1 MQTRCLEQDGTGRVE
16 CIPPTPCHDAQDW
29 RNRGLQDASSRLTWF
44 SSNSGAKEDGEVPE
58 CAPPGVSRM
67 SLEGT
72 DRSPAVHGPNSPE
85 EAGEH
90 HP

>member
-1 MQTRCLEQDGTGRVE
+1 M
-16 CIPPTPCHDAQDW
+16 PPAPCHDAQDL

-58 CAPPGVSRM
+58 CAPPGVRRM

-72 DRSPAVHGPNSPE
+72 DGSPAVDGPNSPE